1 MERLNLNIKKN
12 MVVSILLLSVIV
24 LGGLLIS
31 SFIGKDNNTDIHVAI
46 TDSEEPQVKI
56 EENEVNENEGASE
69 VEVPKIDEKESTI
82 NPNTNTDSSKKK
94 DEVVKPEPP
103 KEKPETKDDI
113 TDKNNVPTHEEKE
126 VNPSTQPETP
136 KGGETNNKG
145 QIYVPGF
152 GWVDDSGPNKE
163 VKVDSDGDINKQ
175 IGNMN

>member
-82 NPNTNTDSSKKK
+82 NPKIRAIEPLRECSCKRISARSS
-94 DEVVKPEPP
+94 
-103 KEKPETKDDI
+103 
-113 TDKNNVPTHEEKE
+113 NCH
-126 VNPSTQPETP
+126 
-136 KGGETNNKG
+136 
-145 QIYVPGF
+145 
-152 GWVDDSGPNKE
+152 
-163 VKVDSDGDINKQ
+163 
-175 IGNMN
+175 